1 MGVFMSRVTDGIKN
15 TSKGVVRMN
24 NDLVVEFI
32 DKGMKPRDATE
43 MAEKL
48 SLEALDRRL
57 DKELQGLNGGEI
69 LKAIA
74 GKAANE

>member
-1 MGVFMSRVTDGIKN
+1 MSRVTDGIKN
-15 TSKGVVRMN
+15 TAKGVVRMN

>member
-1 MGVFMSRVTDGIKN
+1 MSKVTDGIKN
-15 TSKGVVRMN
+15 TAKGVVRMN

>member
-1 MGVFMSRVTDGIKN
+1 MSKVTDGLKK
-15 TSKGVVRMN
+15 TAKGAVRMN
-24 NDLVVEFI
+24 NDLVVELT
-32 DKGMKPRDATE
+32 DKGMSPRDATE

-48 SLEALDRRL
+48 TLEALDRRL

-74 GKAANE
+74 DKAANG

>member
-1 MGVFMSRVTDGIKN
+1 
-15 TSKGVVRMN
+15 MN

-48 SLEALDRRL
+48 SLETLDRRL